1 MKKYALIF
9 PGQGAQKMGMGKDL
23 FDNSKAAK
31 HVFETAD
38 NVLGRSISGLC
49 FNGSDEDLAKTINS
63 QPCILA
69 VEIALYEALKEIGNI
84 DFVATAGHSLG
95 EYAALYASG
104 VIDLKTAFLLI
115 SKRAE
120 LMNDIAVKSFGGMAA
135 VLGLDD
141 STVKSLVEE
150 LENVYV
156 ANFNYPGQV
165 VITGDKD
172 AINNSI
178 DKFKSAG
185 AKKVIPLAVSGAF
198 HSPYMEEAG
207 KLFDEYVKQFILN
220 NADKPVYTNVDAFS
234 TTFAEDFMNKIPKQI
249 YSSVLWTD
257 TINNMIN
264 DGIVDFIELG
274 PKSVLS
280 GMNKKISAEITTLIG
295 TDCESINSI
304 VTELQKEEE
313 LV

>member
-9 PGQGAQKMGMGKDL
+9 PGQGAQKSGMGLDL
-23 FDNSKAAK
+23 IENSKAAK
-31 HVFETAD
+31 MVFDTAD
-38 NVLGRSISGLC
+38 KVLGRSISELC
-49 FNGSDEDLAKTINS
+49 FNGSDEDLAQTINS

-69 VEIALYEALKEIGNI
+69 VEIALYEALKEKFNI
-84 DFVATAGHSLG
+84 DFSATAGHSLG

-104 VIDLKTAFLLI
+104 VLHLDEAFLFI

-120 LMNDIAVKSFGGMAA
+120 YMNEIASKSNGAMAA

-141 STVKSLVEE
+141 SSVKTLVDDIQDI
-150 LENVYV
+150 YV
-156 ANFNYPGQV
+156 ANYNCPGQV

-178 DKFKSAG
+178 DKFKLAG

-198 HSPYMEEAG
+198 HSPFMRDAG
-207 KLFDEYVKQFILN
+207 SLFDSFVSKYILKGAN
-220 NADKPVYTNVDAFS
+220 KPVYTNVDAFA
-234 TTFAEDFMNKIPKQI
+234 TDLADDFIYKMPKQI
-249 YSSVLWTD
+249 YSSVLWTS

-264 DGIVDFIELG
+264 DGITNFIELG
-274 PKSVLS
+274 PKSILA
-280 GMNKKISAEITTLIG
+280 GMNKKISSEINTYSI
-295 TDCESINSI
+295 TDLNSLNSFI
-304 VTELQKEEE
+304 LEMQKDEE